1 MYNFFSTENEN
12 EAKKNAIGLIK
23 QIAAGQVSQNA
34 DKLKEDA
41 LNAGLTPL
49 EAEEYL
55 AEVKKSLEQ
64 KLVNSFLQKAA
75 VEEKNDS
82 KTSFKLS

>member
-1 MYNFFSTENEN
+1 MYNFFPTET
-12 EAKKNAIGLIK
+12 EAKKNAIGLVK
-23 QIAAGQVSQNA
+23 QIAAGQVTQNA

-41 LNAGLTPL
+41 LNAGLTPQ

-64 KLVNSFLQKAA
+64 KLVNSFLQKTAK
-75 VEEKNDS
+75 EESDR
-82 KTSFKLS
+82 KTGFVNKIV